1 MNKIVVE
8 HYPVSRLPADLRE
21 GLEASGTVRV
31 TVEESEL
38 AGSPLRGPS
47 REEFLA
53 QLRDEKRG
61 KRPEDGVSREEAVA
75 RIRALRN
82 EWGD

>member
-8 HYPVSRLPADLRE
+8 HYPVSRLPEDLRE
-21 GLEASGTVRV
+21 GLLGSGTVRV
-31 TVEESEL
+31 TLEDTKAVV
-38 AGSPLRGPS
+38 SPPRGPS
-47 REEFLA
+47 RDEFLA

-61 KRPEDGVSREEAVA
+61 KGPADGVSREEAVA
-75 RIRALRN
+75 RIRALRD